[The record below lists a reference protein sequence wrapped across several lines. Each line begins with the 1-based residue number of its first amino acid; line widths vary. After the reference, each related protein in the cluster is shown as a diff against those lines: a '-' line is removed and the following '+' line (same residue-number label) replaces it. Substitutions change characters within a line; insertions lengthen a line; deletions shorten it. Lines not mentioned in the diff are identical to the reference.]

1 MKTFLIILLSVISTG
16 VFAQKSVFNGTWHSG
31 ADKETGLAF
40 SVNLKVK
47 DGEVKRGTV
56 AAISMKDSRGENY
69 KLESAELRGDTAI
82 ISFSHKKYGNYKGRM
97 IYHADEK
104 AMYWILD
111 EFDKERDIVPTEM
124 KMSGKHY

>member
-1 MKTFLIILLSVISTG
+1 MKTFLIILLSVISLRLS
-16 VFAQKSVFNGTWHSG
+16 AQKSVFNGTWHSG
-31 ADKETGLAF
+31 AEKTTGLAF
-40 SVNLKVK
+40 SVNLIVK
-47 DGEVKRGTV
+47 DREVKRGTV

-97 IYHADEK
+97 IYDANEK

-111 EFDKERDIVPTEM
+111 EFDREQDIVPSEM

>member
-1 MKTFLIILLSVISTG
+1 MKTFLIILLSAISLG
-16 VFAQKSVFNGTWHSG
+16 LSAQKSVFNGTWHSG
-31 ADKETGLAF
+31 AEKTTGLAF

-56 AAISMKDSRGENY
+56 AAISMKDSHGENY

-97 IYHADEK
+97 IYHANEK

-111 EFDKERDIVPTEM
+111 DFDREQDIVPSEM